1 MTLIEM
7 LIATAVSLILMAAV
21 AQVFAAFSGAMSNG
35 RSILETDSRLR
46 NVARRLRDDLNGATT
61 QMLPPRTPD
70 QGQGYFEIIEGPI
83 NDLFGYTS
91 EDRNANGSLE
101 PVEETGDGTFPPPPY
116 DRLGVTVNGALD
128 APALRL
134 NTDLSSDI
142 DDVLLF
148 TTRSKTTPFVGRS
161 PTGTFESQTAEVTWF
176 VRPTSNTSNPQTYTL
191 YRKQLLVMGYV
202 AGLPFSNKFTDGY
215 DNDGDGSIDEFDERP
230 DQDGIDND
238 GDGSIDEGD
247 GSEYNLV
254 TANSAGMNQYG
265 NSWSSYYLAPCDIS
279 VRRERRTGAGG
290 FDALVPNT
298 LGDLTRRENRFLHNP
313 TGDTTGVT
321 FPYAFASDIDFDNDG
336 ILDTGE
342 DVNGSGATVT
352 VLDFDHLSPQPP
364 DGLVFDGTA
373 RRGEDIVLTNVL
385 GFDVR
390 VFDPAA
396 PIQVEANTAIVPGDD
411 VPDNATTLGADHLNY
426 FTNPSSPGSPADGTG
441 AYVDLGNNV
450 MANSLPS
457 FSVNPL
463 FSNFGNSLSGLN
475 GSATSRRTYCTWS
488 THYEANGIDEDGI
501 DGTDQGTDGLD
512 SSTPLNSLVDESSE
526 QETSPPYPYPLRG
539 VEVRIRVYEPRSR
552 QVRQVTVR
560 HTFVPH

>member
-1 MTLIEM
+1 MSTFKQNYRSGMTLIEM

-70 QGQGYFEIIEGPI
+70 QGEGYFEIIEGPI
-83 NDLFGYTS
+83 NDLFPSTS
-91 EDRNANGSLE
+91 EDRDADGVLDGREDANNNG
-101 PVEETGDGTFPPPPY
+101 VINTGEDTNPTN
-116 DRLGVTVNGALD
+116 GVLD
-128 APALRL
+128 PSEDSDSSGGL
-134 NTDLSSDI
+134 NVPTLNPTLQGDT

-148 TTRSKTTPFVGRS
+148 TTHSKTTSFVGRMPPNGRIDLGEDVNGNTVINS
-161 PTGTFESQTAEVTWF
+161 EDINGNGRIDPGEDSNLNGVHDSEDQPETVESQTAEVVWF
-176 VRPTSNTSNPQTYTL
+176 LRETPGTTNPVTYTL
-191 YRKQLLVMGYV
+191 YRRQMVVLGYV
-202 AGLPFSNKFTDGY
+202 PTVPFSAIMPDTGGKSPGSNNRLPYRSYEVFDGV
-215 DNDGDGSIDEFDERP
+215 DFDS
-230 DQDGIDND
+230 DGIDDND
-238 GDGSIDEGD
+238 EWK
-247 GSEYNLV
+247 EYF
-254 TANSAGMNQYG
+254 
-265 NSWSSYYLAPCDIS
+265 LAPCDVS
-279 VRRERRTGAGG
+279 VRRENN
-290 FDALVPNT
+290 FLIPNT
-298 LGDLTRRENRFLHNP
+298 LSDLTRRENRFLHNP
-313 TGDTTGVT
+313 SGDTTGGT
-321 FPYAFASDIDFDNDG
+321 FPYGFVGHQN
-336 ILDTGE
+336 
-342 DVNGSGATVT
+342 VT
-352 VLDFDHLSPQPP
+352 AP

-396 PIQVEANTAIVPGDD
+396 PIRLASSTAVVPGDD
-411 VPDNATTLGADHLNY
+411 FNLLY
-426 FTNPSSPGSPADGTG
+426 FTTAANGTG
-441 AYVDLGNNV
+441 AYVDLGHNV
-450 MANSLPS
+450 RSNTIISA
-457 FSVNPL
+457 NPL
-463 FSNFGNSLSGLN
+463 FSGFGNSLSGLN

>member
-70 QGQGYFEIIEGPI
+70 QGEGYFEIIEGPI
-83 NDLFGYTS
+83 NDLFSYTS
-91 EDRNANGSLE
+91 EDLNANGTFQAGA
-101 PVEETGDGTFPPPPY
+101 EETGDGTGTNT
-116 DRLGVTVNGALD
+116 LNANANGVLD
-128 APALRL
+128 VPALRL

-161 PTGTFESQTAEVTWF
+161 PTGTFETQTAEVAWF

-230 DQDGIDND
+230 DHDGIDND

-254 TANSAGMNQYG
+254 TANSAGMSQYG
-265 NSWSSYYLAPCDIS
+265 NSWSSYYLSPCDIS

-313 TGDTTGVT
+313 TGDTTGAT
-321 FPYAFASDIDFDNDG
+321 FPYAFFHTQFSSIFLVRNKRMSNRHLPHLPTFG
-336 ILDTGE
+336 FVDT
-342 DVNGSGATVT
+342 NPN
-352 VLDFDHLSPQPP
+352 F
-364 DGLVFDGTA
+364 
-373 RRGEDIVLTNVL
+373 
-385 GFDVR
+385 
-390 VFDPAA
+390 
-396 PIQVEANTAIVPGDD
+396 
-411 VPDNATTLGADHLNY
+411 NATERIRIRRSCL
-426 FTNPSSPGSPADGTG
+426 
-441 AYVDLGNNV
+441 
-450 MANSLPS
+450 
-457 FSVNPL
+457 L
-463 FSNFGNSLSGLN
+463 FIVF
-475 GSATSRRTYCTWS
+475 
-488 THYEANGIDEDGI
+488 IDE
-501 DGTDQGTDGLD
+501 
-512 SSTPLNSLVDESSE
+512 
-526 QETSPPYPYPLRG
+526 
-539 VEVRIRVYEPRSR
+539 
-552 QVRQVTVR
+552 
-560 HTFVPH
+560 

>member
-70 QGQGYFEIIEGPI
+70 QGEGYFEIIEGPI
-83 NDLFGYTS
+83 NDLFRYTS

-101 PVEETGDGTFPPPPY
+101 SVEETGDGTFPPPPY
-116 DRLGVTVNGALD
+116 DRLGVTVNGVLD
-128 APALRL
+128 APSLKV

-148 TTRSKTTPFVGRS
+148 TTRSKITPFVGRS
-161 PTGTFESQTAEVTWF
+161 PTGTFESKTAEVAWF
-176 VRPTSNTSNPQTYTL
+176 VRETPNTSNPQTYTL

-202 AGLPFSNKFTDGY
+202 GVAPFSTNNQMIFPGTWSGY
-215 DNDGDGSIDEFDERP
+215 FG
-230 DQDGIDND
+230 Q
-238 GDGSIDEGD
+238 
-247 GSEYNLV
+247 
-254 TANSAGMNQYG
+254 
-265 NSWSSYYLAPCDIS
+265 PCDIS
-279 VRRERRTGAGG
+279 ARREIGVG
-290 FDALVPNT
+290 FDRLVPST
-298 LGDLTRRENRFLHNP
+298 LSDLTRRENRFLHNP
-313 TGDTTGVT
+313 TGDTTGAT

-342 DVNGSGATVT
+342 DVNGNSATVT
-352 VLDFDHLSPQPP
+352 VLDFDHLSSQPP

-539 VEVRIRVYEPRSR
+539 VEVRIRVYEPKSR

>member
-70 QGQGYFEIIEGPI
+70 QGEGYFEIIEGPI
-83 NDLFGYTS
+83 NDLFSYTS
-91 EDRNANGSLE
+91 EDLNANGTFQAGA
-101 PVEETGDGTFPPPPY
+101 EETGDGTGTNT
-116 DRLGVTVNGALD
+116 LNANANGVLD
-128 APALRL
+128 VPALRV

-161 PTGTFESQTAEVTWF
+161 PTGTFESKTAEVAWF

-202 AGLPFSNKFTDGY
+202 GVAPFSTNNQMIFPGTWSGY
-215 DNDGDGSIDEFDERP
+215 FG
-230 DQDGIDND
+230 Q
-238 GDGSIDEGD
+238 
-247 GSEYNLV
+247 
-254 TANSAGMNQYG
+254 
-265 NSWSSYYLAPCDIS
+265 PCDIS
-279 VRRERRTGAGG
+279 ARREIGVG
-290 FDALVPNT
+290 FDRLVPST
-298 LGDLTRRENRFLHNP
+298 LSDLTRRENRFLHNP
-313 TGDTTGVT
+313 TGNTTGAT
-321 FPYAFASDIDFDNDG
+321 FPYAFASDIDVNANNILNPGTPGDG
-336 ILDTGE
+336 DDINN
-342 DVNGSGATVT
+342 NGI
-352 VLDFDHLSPQPP
+352 LDFDHLSSLPP

-396 PIQVEANTAIVPGDD
+396 PIQVEANTAIVPGDEA
-411 VPDNATTLGADHLNY
+411 PDNTSTPGRDDLDY
-426 FTNPSSPGSPADGTG
+426 FTNSSNLGGLADGTG
-441 AYVDLGNNV
+441 AYVDLGHNV
-450 MANSLPS
+450 RSNTILSA
-457 FSVNPL
+457 NPL
-463 FSNFGNSLSGLN
+463 FSGFGNSLSGLN

-488 THYEANGIDEDGI
+488 THYEANGIDDDSSGTI
-501 DGTDQGTDGLD
+501 DEGTDGLD
-512 SSTPLNSLVDESSE
+512 NNSNSLVDENDE
-526 QETSPPYPYPLRG
+526 QETRPPYAYPLRG